1 MEKNIYRPCC
11 RILEFPNY
19 IQVGNQGCTNTYYH
33 KMRFGDNI
41 KTTLV
46 NNGEYLVHG
55 AIQL

>member
-1 MEKNIYRPCC
+1 
-11 RILEFPNY
+11 
-19 IQVGNQGCTNTYYH
+19 VGNQGCTNTYYH

-46 NNGEYLVHG
+46 NNGEYLVYG